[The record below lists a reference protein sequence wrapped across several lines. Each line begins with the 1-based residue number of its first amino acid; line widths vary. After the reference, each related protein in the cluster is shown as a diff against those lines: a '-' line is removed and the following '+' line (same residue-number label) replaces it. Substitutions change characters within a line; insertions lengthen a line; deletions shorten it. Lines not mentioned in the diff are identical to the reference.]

1 MFVFTVNIFQSR
13 CYKRNESQN
22 EFIKNDLKIILLPEM
37 KFCSYGMIVSCHSND
52 VWCVNLKYN
61 LVVLNVHFM

>member
-1 MFVFTVNIFQSR
+1 MFVFTVNILQSR

-37 KFCSYGMIVSCHSND
+37 KYSAATV
-52 VWCVNLKYN
+52 
-61 LVVLNVHFM
+61 